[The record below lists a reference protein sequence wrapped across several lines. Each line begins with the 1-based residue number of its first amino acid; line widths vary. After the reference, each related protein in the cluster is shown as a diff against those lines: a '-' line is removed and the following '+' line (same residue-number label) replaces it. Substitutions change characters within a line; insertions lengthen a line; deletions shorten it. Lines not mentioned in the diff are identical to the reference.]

1 MDIIS
6 FLVTISFILIVLIL
20 RNPIIETL
28 RTTDIGKALLK
39 NKKPLLIVSI
49 LLFTIF
55 ILSIFVTSI
64 PVGTSGVVTDG
75 FNIGKSYNQG
85 IHFKNPFDEI
95 DIVPWYTQN
104 IDLVVQANSNDSIP
118 VIIYTKLSYNIKQS
132 QASTV
137 RVNYPDYKS
146 IIEQTVRSTTS
157 DYSSKYSSLDLAGHE
172 KMTFTNEIRETLGTT
187 LSSISIN
194 LVVFNVE
201 SITLP
206 ESYQIAITNEKSAN
220 KDKQA
225 TILKAEANAEAI
237 GIINTQLA
245 NVSSFYLQWQYI
257 QALTDPN
264 TNVQWILPHNNF
276 YFPFTND

>member
-1 MDIIS
+1 
-6 FLVTISFILIVLIL
+6 
-20 RNPIIETL
+20 
-28 RTTDIGKALLK
+28 
-39 NKKPLLIVSI
+39 
-49 LLFTIF
+49 
-55 ILSIFVTSI
+55 
-64 PVGTSGVVTDG
+64 
-75 FNIGKSYNQG
+75 
-85 IHFKNPFDEI
+85 
-95 DIVPWYTQN
+95 
-104 IDLVVQANSNDSIP
+104 
-118 VIIYTKLSYNIKQS
+118 
-132 QASTV
+132 
-137 RVNYPDYKS
+137 
-146 IIEQTVRSTTS
+146 
-157 DYSSKYSSLDLAGHE
+157 
-172 KMTFTNEIRETLGTT
+172 MTFTNEIRETLGTT